1 MSITQQLLG
10 PGCDSS
16 ASASLKLAEG
26 RPPAGTVLWVDLTNE
41 DLPQFDATAQA
52 LELREEELSFL
63 TGSHVAMSTPAKD
76 SITTVAHCVTING
89 EGQLTFDELR
99 LLTTQGLL
107 ISVRVRDKSPE
118 HPLDIAE
125 ALPISD
131 RELSSV
137 DALAGLLSALLSNYP
152 LAADTLESAIEE
164 MEDLL
169 VLQTDLDSLL
179 AHRLYQLLQTAHRFE
194 WALRPLESLASE
206 IVGTPGGPAS
216 LVPAL
221 PLWPDLARRI
231 KRLRYRA
238 ELLRSHLQNTV
249 TLYSTMLTLEQND
262 ATRRIAD
269 ASYAQGEQ
277 SKKISAWAAIIF
289 APTVI
294 ASMYGMNFRHMP
306 ELEWI
311 AGYPLAVALMLIVS
325 LTLWLIFRAR
335 RWL

>member
-1 MSITQQLLG
+1 MSITQQMLG
-10 PGCDSS
+10 PRADSRSS
-16 ASASLKLAEG
+16 ASPGLADG
-26 RPPAGTVLWVDLTNE
+26 RPPAGTVLWVDLTND
-41 DLPQFDATAQA
+41 DLPQFSATAQA
-52 LELREEELSFL
+52 LQLRPEELSFL
-63 TGSHVAMSTPAKD
+63 AGSHVALQAPTKD
-76 SITTVAHCVTING
+76 SLTTVAHCVTITG
-89 EGQLTFDELR
+89 DGHLSFDELR

-107 ISVRVRDKSPE
+107 ISVHVGDESPE
-118 HPLDIAE
+118 HLLDIAD
-125 ALPISD
+125 ALPSSD
-131 RELSSV
+131 RKLSSV
-137 DALAGLLSALLSNYP
+137 DALAALLSAVLSNYP
-152 LAADTLESAIEE
+152 LAADKLEVAIEE

-169 VLQTDLDSLL
+169 FLQTDLDSLL

-206 IVGTPGGPAS
+206 VVGAHGGPSS

-221 PLWPDLARRI
+221 PLWPDVARRI

-238 ELLRSHLQNTV
+238 ELLRSHLQNAV
-249 TLYSTMLTLEQND
+249 TLHSTMLTLEQND

-277 SKKISAWAAIIF
+277 SKRISAWAAIIF
-289 APTVI
+289 APTLI

-311 AGYPLAVALMLIVS
+311 VGYPMAVALMLGVS
-325 LTLWLIFRAR
+325 LTLWLVFRTR